1 MLGHPDRDSH
11 ACEPRSPP
19 PQMWGDAP
27 GSLGI
32 YAGLTHPKHR
42 RRNGEQAQT
51 CAELL
56 QPGREQPFA
65 YRGDEMGDP
74 GCSPGHSKRVGKK
87 PFSFSLDL
95 VKFLVTTL
103 QTIGPDQ
110 ELGQGIQERGR
121 NNGRLGLTRDL
132 GNVV

>member
-1 MLGHPDRDSH
+1 
-11 ACEPRSPP
+11 
-19 PQMWGDAP
+19 
-27 GSLGI
+27 
-32 YAGLTHPKHR
+32 
-42 RRNGEQAQT
+42 
-51 CAELL
+51 
-56 QPGREQPFA
+56 
-65 YRGDEMGDP
+65 MGDP